1 MTMNENHTAWTIYQ
15 SPLGP
20 LTLIRGSRGLSA
32 VRFPGGTLPDQAR
45 RRPQALEAATSQL
58 DEYFAGER
66 REFELELDLAGTP
79 FQLRVWEALRAIPY
93 GTTISYGELA
103 RTIER
108 PDRVRAVGSA
118 VGRTPVP
125 IIVPCHRVIGAD
137 GSLTGYGGGLDR
149 KRALLELEGAGW
161 GAPRGVSAGQLSLV

>member
-1 MTMNENHTAWTIYQ
+1 MNEITTICTMYC

-20 LTLIRGSRGLSA
+20 LTLTGGANGRLNA
-32 VRFPGGTLPDQAR
+32 VRFPGAGAPDGADF
-45 RRPQALEAATSQL
+45 RPGAFETAIAQL
-58 DEYFAGER
+58 DEYFAGAR
-66 REFELELDLAGTP
+66 REFELELELNGTP
-79 FQLRVWEALRAIPY
+79 FQQRVWDALRAIPY

-103 RTIER
+103 RIIGR

-118 VGRTPVP
+118 VGATPVP

-137 GSLTGYGGGLDR
+137 GSLTGYGGGLAR

-161 GAPRGVSAGQLSLV
+161 GAARGVSAGQLSLV